1 MWEEKDSFGGRRISG
16 AWSQGMLIL
25 RRHLNIVR
33 DAMYAIDHTSQ
44 DLLDLRVN

>member
-25 RRHLNIVR
+25 RRHLNIQLEMPCMQLSIQVR
-33 DAMYAIDHTSQ
+33 ICWIWG
-44 DLLDLRVN
+44 